1 MPAPIGSTNECPSC
15 GKYRL
20 QVDKVV
26 SVDNA
31 YSDQLY
37 IYQKVQ
43 GHCKL
48 CGAKLNWIASYL
60 HWSDTEIM
68 IEQDYEKQ
76 PLLTCPG
83 RLYTDFT

>member
-1 MPAPIGSTNECPSC
+1 MAAPKGDINRCPNC
-15 GKYRL
+15 KMNRL

-31 YSDQLY
+31 YSDKLY

-48 CGAKLNWIASYL
+48 CGTKLSWISSFL
-60 HWSDTEIM
+60 HWSNTEIM
-68 IEQDYEKQ
+68 VEQGYEE
-76 PLLTCPG
+76 
-83 RLYTDFT
+83 